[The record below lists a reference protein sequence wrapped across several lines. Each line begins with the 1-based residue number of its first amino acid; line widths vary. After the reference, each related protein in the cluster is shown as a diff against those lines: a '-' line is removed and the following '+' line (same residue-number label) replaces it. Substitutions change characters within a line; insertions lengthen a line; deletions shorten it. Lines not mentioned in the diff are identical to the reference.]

1 MKTFIAVHGSRTKAT
16 IEGTAGLMDQIE
28 AVMKK
33 LLVDVNPQ
41 VRETARAAY
50 WSFQKVWK
58 TRAQAIMDSL
68 EGTARKQLEKAKPES
83 DPETASVVTESSA
96 KAPLTKPT
104 GPKKPQA
111 SSAMSQMLAEK
122 RRAKA
127 AELAASRAAESSR
140 AVSNPIPASPAIDKG
155 TMGRAV
161 SSQFMPTKKQPVI
174 GRSNTSPYG
183 SPEKQDTILAR
194 SPSRQ
199 GGMKS
204 NGTAPQDLLTRS
216 RSSSLQRTYST
227 SPTSSKGS
235 PSLVKSPLS
244 RTDQLPEST
253 TPSKPSTKSPSLG
266 SSVTAKQ
273 GIRTP
278 DMQRPSLP
286 TSSSQASDLHV
297 SATLSTPTNGHTVVP
312 TSPDE
317 MRAQAE
323 QAVSSAER
331 LLDIEPP
338 GPASTQLLTPVT
350 PARTGANGRANGAA
364 GPSSV
369 GSNYLLKTPLT
380 TFMNGSSP
388 NSNGRRLWEDS
399 PKPEAMTPQMLTKLK
414 ERPHERG
421 WWYKRQQLLDKAS
434 PLRGHNGRLNGNGDS
449 ASPYLSIRGDVEA
462 IESGSIEMR
471 NLQKLALF
479 SEEYPMKG
487 DDEEIRHS
495 TRIWTEERLFERL
508 FEGLIEF
515 LDPHNVS

>member
-28 AVMKK
+28 AVIKK

-83 DPETASVVTESSA
+83 DPETASVVTESPA

-111 SSAMSQMLAEK
+111 SSAMSQLLAEK

-140 AVSNPIPASPAIDKG
+140 TVSNPIPASPAIDKG

-174 GRSNTSPYG
+174 GRANTSSYG
-183 SPEKQDTILAR
+183 SPEKQDSVLAN

-199 GGMKS
+199 GGMK
-204 NGTAPQDLLTRS
+204 NGTAPQDLMTRS

-235 PSLVKSPLS
+235 SSLVKSPLS
-244 RTDQLPEST
+244 RSDQLPEST
-253 TPSKPSTKSPSLG
+253 TPSKPSTKSPSL
-266 SSVTAKQ
+266 STSVTAKQ

-286 TSSSQASDLHV
+286 KSSSQASDLHV
-297 SATLSTPTNGHTVVP
+297 SATLSTPTNGHTGASA
-312 TSPDE
+312 SPDE

-350 PARTGANGRANGAA
+350 PARTSTNGRTNGAA

-369 GSNYLLKTPLT
+369 GPNYLLKTPLT
-380 TFMNGSSP
+380 NFMNGSSP

-434 PLRGHNGRLNGNGDS
+434 PLRGHNGRSNGNGDS
-449 ASPYLSIRGDVEA
+449 ASPYLSIRWDVEA
-462 IESGSIEMR
+462 IESGSIKMR

-479 SEEYPMKG
+479 SEEYPIKG
-487 DDEEIRHS
+487 DDEETRHS